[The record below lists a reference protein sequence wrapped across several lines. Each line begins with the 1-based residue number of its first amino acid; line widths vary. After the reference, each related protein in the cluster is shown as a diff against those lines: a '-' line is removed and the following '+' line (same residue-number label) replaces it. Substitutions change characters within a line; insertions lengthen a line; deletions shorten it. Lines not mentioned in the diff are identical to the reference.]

1 MDPIAGT
8 DVKRKKRREFS
19 GFDSEDD
26 YHYRLRR
33 VYTSLIRH
41 IEKLLPITSEK
52 WLCDIL
58 IIIKKYYEHIV
69 DSIDSIL
76 AIRLKINDLKNQNV
90 DLDLEII
97 EHLKIVIYGAT
108 NPIVPLVKIITK
120 DRNIVKSI
128 LNTPPKLEGL
138 LPSITIQWLKDIL
151 LGIIVKLLGEKESS

>member
-19 GFDSEDD
+19 RFESEDD
-26 YHYRLRR
+26 YLYRLKR

-41 IEKLLPITSEK
+41 IENILPTVSDK
-52 WLCDIL
+52 RLYGIL

-69 DSIDSIL
+69 NSIDSIL
-76 AIRLKINDLKNQNV
+76 GIRLKINHQKNQNV

-97 EHLKIVIYGAT
+97 EHLKTFIFGAT

-120 DRNIVKSI
+120 DRNLVKSI

-138 LPSITIQWLKDIL
+138 LPSITIQWLKDII
-151 LGIIVKLLGEKESS
+151 LGIIVKLFDEKES

>member
-8 DVKRKKRREFS
+8 DVKRNKRREFS
-19 GFDSEDD
+19 EFDSEDD
-26 YHYRLRR
+26 YLYRLKR

-41 IEKLLPITSEK
+41 IENILPTVSDK
-52 WLCDIL
+52 RLYDIL

-69 DSIDSIL
+69 NSIDSIL
-76 AIRLKINDLKNQNV
+76 GIRLKINDQKNQNV

-97 EHLKIVIYGAT
+97 EHLKTFIDGAT

-138 LPSITIQWLKDIL
+138 LPSKTIQWLKDII
-151 LGIIVKLLGEKESS
+151 LGIIVKLLDEKES